1 MKKKILA
8 VFLTAVMVLGVT
20 ACGSE
25 EASRTGGKHEAGVAA
40 ERDKEEEGNGET
52 GEAEEEGA
60 GEKKTVRIAW
70 CDDTQ
75 DATRAKMLD
84 YMNERIEEIE
94 AERNDIEIILDYY
107 DANKSV
113 DKQISDVEAA
123 CLTNPDVFIFSCVD
137 SQGSLPCLQ
146 TMKDTGAYIIDIR
159 DMGSDIPDII
169 FYGSDEETYK
179 KATSSWI
186 VDYMDAN
193 PDKLPLQVGLIYG
206 AAAQT
211 MQLVRCD
218 LVKELAEEYPDKIN
232 IVAEAYA
239 DWDTQKAMNVME
251 DWIQAYPEINFV
263 VCANDIMAQ
272 GASNALVAADLKEN
286 VVLTGID
293 LDGGGERI
301 AEGKQDLD
309 VGAAISENKALI
321 DFSVQLTEGTY
332 QGDRIFY
339 APGVMRVDATN
350 ADKYVAGDLD
360 ACVYSAE

>member
-1 MKKKILA
+1 MKRKVAAILLA
-8 VFLTAVMVLGVT
+8 SLMAFGLA
-20 ACGSE
+20 ACGNQETTPEAPAAENTEESTEESTDSE
-25 EASRTGGKHEAGVAA
+25 ESGGA
-40 ERDKEEEGNGET
+40 
-52 GEAEEEGA
+52 
-60 GEKKTVRIAW
+60 KTEVRIAW

-94 AERNDIEIILDYY
+94 AERGDIEITLDYY

-159 DMGSDIPDII
+159 DMGSDIPDIV

-186 VDYMDAN
+186 VNYMDEN

-218 LVKELAEEYPDKIN
+218 LVKELKEQYPDKID

-239 DWDTQKAMNVME
+239 DWDTQKAMNTME
-251 DWIQAYPEINFV
+251 DWIQAYPEMNFV
-263 VCANDIMAQ
+263 VCANDIMAK
-272 GASNALVAADLKEN
+272 GASNALVAAGIKDN

-293 LDGGGERI
+293 LDGGGELI

-309 VGAAISENKALI
+309 VGAAISENKSLI
-321 DFSVQLTEGTY
+321 DFSVQLKEGTY
-332 QGDRIFY
+332 EGDRIYY
-339 APGVMRVDATN
+339 APGVMRVDASN
-350 ADKYVAGDLD
+350 ADEYVAGNLD
-360 ACVYSAE
+360 ACLYNSEE